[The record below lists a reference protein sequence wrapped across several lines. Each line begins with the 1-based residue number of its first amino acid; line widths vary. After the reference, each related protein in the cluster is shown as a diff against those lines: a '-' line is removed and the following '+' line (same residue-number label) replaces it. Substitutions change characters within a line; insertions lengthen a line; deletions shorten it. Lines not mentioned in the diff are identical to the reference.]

1 MAGTLTGANLI
12 ARIQDILQDTTS
24 IRWPEAELL
33 RYINDAQREVCNLRP
48 ESTAT
53 TANVALVV
61 GTKQSLPA
69 GGLSLIKVTRNMSDA
84 SGGATGKRAVRLV
97 DADILNTQEPNW
109 HDATASANTNA
120 AHSTT
125 VKHYI
130 FDEDDPR
137 SFYVYPGAS
146 STSTFLEIVYSTAP
160 TDLGN
165 TSATMYVDDVFGN
178 AIIDYVL
185 FRCYLKDAEYAG
197 NQQRAATHY
206 QLFTGSLG
214 AGGQAQFNLSPNQ
227 DQISTAAP
235 LAAAPLPPG
244 AVG

>member
-1 MAGTLTGANLI
+1 MAGTITGANLI
-12 ARIQDILQDTTS
+12 SRIQDILQDTTS

-61 GTKQSLPA
+61 GTKQTLPS
-69 GGLSLIKVTRNMSDA
+69 GGLRLIKVTRNMSAA
-84 SGGATGKRAVRLV
+84 SGSATGKRAVRLV

-109 HDATASANTNA
+109 HDPTVSGDA
-120 AHSTT
+120 AHTTT

-137 SFYVYPGAS
+137 AFYVYPGAS
-146 STSTFLEIVYSTAP
+146 TTSTFLEIVYSGAP
-160 TDLGN
+160 TDLTA
-165 TSATMYVDDVFGN
+165 TSGTISVDDIFAN

-197 NQQRAATHY
+197 NQQRAGTHF
-206 QLFTGSLG
+206 QLFSSSLG
-214 AGGQAQFNLSPNQ
+214 AGGQAQFNVSPNQ
-227 DQISTAAP
+227 DQLGTASVP
-235 LAAAPLPPG
+235 PQPLPMG
-244 AVG
+244 

>member
-12 ARIQDILQDTTS
+12 SRIQDILQDTTS
-24 IRWPEAELL
+24 IRWPGAELL

-48 ESTAT
+48 ESTAKT
-53 TANVALVV
+53 DNIALVV

-69 GGLSLIKVTRNMSDA
+69 GGLRLIKVTRNMSA
-84 SGGATGKRAVRLV
+84 AGGSATGKRAVRLV

-109 HDATASANTNA
+109 HDPTVSGDA
-120 AHSTT
+120 AHTTT

-137 SFYVYPGAS
+137 AYYVYPGAS
-146 STSTFLEIVYSTAP
+146 STSTFLEIVFSGAP
-160 TDLGN
+160 TDLTA
-165 TSATMYVDDVFGN
+165 TSSTISVDDIFAN

-197 NQQRAATHY
+197 NQQRAGTHF
-206 QLFTGSLG
+206 QLFSSSLG
-214 AGGQAQFNLSPNQ
+214 AGGQAQFNVSPNQ
-227 DQISTAAP
+227 DQLGTASVP
-235 LAAAPLPPG
+235 PQPLPMG
-244 AVG
+244 

>member
-12 ARIQDILQDTTS
+12 SRIQDILQDTTS

-53 TANVALVV
+53 TANTALVV
-61 GTKQSLPA
+61 GTKQSLPS
-69 GGLSLIKVTRNMSDA
+69 GGLRLIRVTRNMSSA
-84 SGGATGKRAVRLV
+84 AGNATGGRAVRLV
-97 DADILNTQEPNW
+97 DVDILNTQEPNW
-109 HDATASANTNA
+109 HDPTVSGDA
-120 AHSTT
+120 AHTTT

-130 FDEDDPR
+130 FDEDNPR

-146 STSTFLEIVYSTAP
+146 STSTFLEIVYSAAP
-160 TDLGN
+160 TDLAN
-165 TSATMYVDDVFGN
+165 TSATLHVDDIFAN
-178 AIIDYVL
+178 AVIDYVL

-197 NQQRAATHY
+197 NQQRAGTHF
-206 QLFTGSLG
+206 QLFSSSLG

-227 DQISTAAP
+227 DTVTTAA
-235 LAAAPLPPG
+235 LPPAQPMSAAG
-244 AVG
+244 